1 MRFQSVFW
9 FTIWIWYKILYCCYF
24 VLNIWSRNFVFISVF
39 RLFGCYIANWFIR
52 YVSFFIHFNNW
63 FLLWM
68 KKRSSWLRLIIKFLM
83 PQFDI
88 FSFFSQLFW
97 VFFGF
102 ILLYLALTFYLL
114 PALATTLKVRKRKLA
129 QMDVNSNSSV
139 LANDSS
145 LLIDSTISFISNYN
159 TKIRSI
165 DSNSLGLNLIK
176 LELNLL
182 ALKAEA
188 FRYFNFSIISKTQL
202 TTIFFN

>member
-1 MRFQSVFW
+1 M
-9 FTIWIWYKILYCCYF
+9 
-24 VLNIWSRNFVFISVF
+24 
-39 RLFGCYIANWFIR
+39 
-52 YVSFFIHFNNW
+52 
-63 FLLWM
+63 
-68 KKRSSWLRLIIKFLM
+68 RLIIKFLM

-176 LELNLL
+176 KLELELNLL
-182 ALKAEA
+182 ALKAQVL
-188 FRYFNFSIISKTQL
+188 RYSNFSIISKTQL

>member
-1 MRFQSVFW
+1 M
-9 FTIWIWYKILYCCYF
+9 
-24 VLNIWSRNFVFISVF
+24 
-39 RLFGCYIANWFIR
+39 
-52 YVSFFIHFNNW
+52 
-63 FLLWM
+63 
-68 KKRSSWLRLIIKFLM
+68 RLIIKFLM

-139 LANDSS
+139 LANDAS